1 MFILDTLLPIFAKT
15 VLPVFLV
22 AGGGLLL
29 AWRLELDSRTL
40 GRVIFYLGTPS
51 LVFRSLYRMEVD
63 LASMQRLAL
72 VAALVAVATATLGWL
87 LTFDQPRDKR
97 AALTLTSGMPN
108 NGNMGIPISYF
119 AFGDVGLALGSL
131 YYVVSSFLSNT
142 FGVVVASAGQAPL
155 IVAVRQSLRVPVLYA
170 AVLGLLINRTGVEMP
185 LPLFRAVDL
194 LADMAI
200 PGMLVLLGIQLRHA
214 PIRERQWVI
223 MRASAIRL
231 LAAPV
236 LAYLLCNALG
246 VGGVERNVITL
257 QAAMPTAVMA
267 AVLATEYDAAPR
279 LVATVIFFTTI
290 LSMITL
296 SLVLWYIL

>member
-1 MFILDTLLPIFAKT
+1 MFILDTLLPIFAQT

-22 AGGGLLL
+22 AAAGLLL
-29 AWRLELDSRTL
+29 SSFIAVDGRTL

-51 LVFRSLYRMEVD
+51 LVFRSLYQMDVD
-63 LASMQRLAL
+63 LGAMQRMAT
-72 VAALVAVATATLGWL
+72 VAVVVAVSTAFLGWL

-131 YYVVSSFLSNT
+131 YYVVSSFMGNT
-142 FGVVVASAGQAPL
+142 FGVIVVSAGQAP
-155 IVAVRQSLRVPVLYA
+155 IAVAVRQAIRVPVLYA
-170 AVLGLLINRTGVEMP
+170 AMLGLIFNRTGVEMP
-185 LPLFRAVDL
+185 ASLFRSIDL
-194 LADMAI
+194 LANMAI

-223 MRASAIRL
+223 MRATAIRL
-231 LAAPV
+231 VAAPI
-236 LAYLLCNALG
+236 LAYTLCNFMG
-246 VGGVERNVITL
+246 VTGVEQGVLTL

-279 LVATVIFFTTI
+279 LVATVIFATTV
-290 LSMITL
+290 LSMLTL